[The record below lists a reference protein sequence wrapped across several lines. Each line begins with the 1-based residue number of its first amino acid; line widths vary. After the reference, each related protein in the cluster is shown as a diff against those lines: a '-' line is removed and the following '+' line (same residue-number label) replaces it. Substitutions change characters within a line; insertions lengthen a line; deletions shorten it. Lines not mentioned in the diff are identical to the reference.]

1 MAVQRRTCYLT
12 IFTERFRQMS
22 VALLLSLLLLGL
34 LKPATS
40 FAETKVLVDD
50 TLIVGIEPGTTA
62 EALAQPLQAAGF
74 EMLRTWPEF
83 GLIELRALPTAAGGD
98 AVQAADASTPL
109 AQLHSL
115 AGVNLVERNA
125 PIRAASQ
132 PSASFPLS
140 NLAVAAAPP
149 TNQLPTDPL
158 VEHQWALAQLRLPQ
172 AWAITRGAP
181 AVTVALIDSGLD
193 VTHEDLRD
201 TLLWTNAAELAGV
214 PGVDDDGN
222 GFVDDVHGWDWVER
236 DAEAN
241 DRKGHGTHVG
251 GILAATPSNG
261 YGIVGAS
268 HGLSVLPLRVLD
280 EQGSGYISD
289 LVDALYYAHEQN
301 IRVVNLSLVMGSPSL
316 AIEQAIQR
324 LHGNGVLVV
333 AATGNVGS
341 HVLWPAAYPETLAV
355 AATDERDQ
363 HASFSNYGPEVDL
376 AAPGVQILSTAID
389 GGYVPLDGTSM
400 ATPFVSGLAGMIWSL
415 RPELTLAELTEIL
428 METADDVNAET
439 APGRD
444 DQLGAGRL
452 NAEAALKWAAAG
464 VAVQITA
471 ADEVQTGNALVASVQ
486 LGKPASPARGA
497 VVYYAL
503 RPADKAGDA
512 PERWTNS
519 AVSDA
524 TGALQLA
531 VGTEGLSGAHVLQL
545 QFGDALH
552 EHAVN
557 IRYPTYTIDVQVEA
571 ETLTAGEGS
580 TALRVEVRD
589 AAGALVLDD
598 LPLTLSATLGR
609 FGAEGTVAPSESQ
622 GGTEAVAIQAVLQD
636 GVFTGTFYAGELAGR
651 ARLVAEVGNVQV
663 QHELIIAPAAP
674 AMLRWDGVPSTL
686 QRSDQAQSIS
696 LALLLLDAY
705 GNPVASETPVQL
717 TTSSGQLSAEGQASG
732 GTDGVVAASLSG
744 TLGVTLH
751 LSKTEAPVVI
761 RASAPEI
768 GLQAQAT
775 LRVAGSQI
783 MLPLVISGK

>member
-1 MAVQRRTCYLT
+1 
-12 IFTERFRQMS
+12 MS
-22 VALLLSLLLLGL
+22 IALLLCLLLLGL

-40 FAETKVLVDD
+40 FAETKVLAID
-50 TLIVGIEPGTTA
+50 TLIVGIEPGVTA
-62 EALAQPLQAAGF
+62 ETLAEPLQAAGF

-83 GLIELRALPTAAGGD
+83 GLIELRALPAATAGD
-98 AVQAADASTPL
+98 AVQAADANTPIS
-109 AQLHSL
+109 QLHSL
-115 AGVNLVERNA
+115 AGVNLVERDA
-125 PIRAASQ
+125 PIRAATQ
-132 PSASFPLS
+132 PAASS
-140 NLAVAAAPP
+140 SLAKLALAKAPP
-149 TNQLPTDPL
+149 IVPVPTDPL
-158 VEHQWALAQLRLPQ
+158 IEHQWALAQLRLPQ
-172 AWAITRGAP
+172 AWTVTRGAP

-201 TLLWTNAAELAGV
+201 TLLWKNAAEFAGV

-222 GFVDDVHGWDWVER
+222 GFIDDVYGWDWVER

-251 GILAATPSNG
+251 GILAATPNNG

-268 HGLSVLPLRVLD
+268 YGLSVLPLRVLD

-301 IRVVNLSLVMGSPSL
+301 IRIVNLSLVMGSPSP
-316 AIEQAIQR
+316 AIEQAIQQ

-363 HASFSNYGPEVDL
+363 RASFSNYGPEVDL
-376 AAPGVQILSTAID
+376 AAPGAQILSTAID

-415 RPELTLAELTEIL
+415 RPELTLTELTDIL
-428 METADDVNAET
+428 KETADDVNVLT

-444 DQLGAGRL
+444 EELGAGRL
-452 NAEAALKWAAAG
+452 NAEAALKRAAAG

-471 ADEVQTGNALVASVQ
+471 ADEVQTGNTLVASVQ
-486 LGKPASPARGA
+486 LGKLASPARGA

-503 RPADKAGDA
+503 RPADQAGDA
-512 PERWTNS
+512 PEAWTNS

-524 TGALQLA
+524 TGAVQLSL
-531 VGTEGLSGAHVLQL
+531 GTGGLSGAHVLQL
-545 QFGDALH
+545 QFGDTLY
-552 EHAVN
+552 ERAVN
-557 IRYPTYTIDVQVEA
+557 IHLPTYTIDVQVEA
-571 ETLTAGEGS
+571 TKLTAGEGS

-589 AAGALVLDD
+589 AAGTLVLDE

-609 FGAEGTVAPSESQ
+609 FGAAGAVIPSESLE
-622 GGTEAVAIQAVLQD
+622 GTEAVAIQAVLEG
-636 GVFTGTFYAGELAGR
+636 GVYAGTFYAGELAGQ

-663 QHELIIAPAAP
+663 QHELTIAPSAP
-674 AMLRWDGVPSTL
+674 ATLRWDGVPPTL
-686 QRSDQAQSIS
+686 RRSDQAQTVS
-696 LALLLLDAY
+696 LALVLLDAY

-732 GTDGVVAASLSG
+732 ETDGVVAADLSG

-751 LSKTEAPVVI
+751 LPKTDAPVVI
-761 RASAPEI
+761 QASALEF

-775 LRVAGSQI
+775 LRLASPQI
-783 MLPLVISGK
+783 MLPLVINGQ

>member
-1 MAVQRRTCYLT
+1 
-12 IFTERFRQMS
+12 MS
-22 VALLLSLLLLGL
+22 IALLLGFLLLGL

-40 FAETKVLVDD
+40 LAETNVLVND

-62 EALAQPLQAAGF
+62 EALAQPLRAAGF
-74 EMLRTWPEF
+74 ETLRTWPEF
-83 GLIELRALPTAAGGD
+83 GLIELRALPAATGGD
-98 AVQAADASTPL
+98 AVQAADANAPIS
-109 AQLHSL
+109 QLHSL
-115 AGVNLVERNA
+115 PGINLVERDA
-125 PIRAASQ
+125 PIRAATQTAIS
-132 PSASFPLS
+132 SS
-140 NLAVAAAPP
+140 LADLAPAEAP
-149 TNQLPTDPL
+149 PTDPL
-158 VEHQWALAQLRLPQ
+158 VEHQWALSQLRLPQ

-201 TLLWTNAAELAGV
+201 ILLWTNPAEFAGV

-222 GFVDDVHGWDWVER
+222 GFVDDVHGWDWVEG

-251 GILAATPSNG
+251 GILAAAPNNG

-301 IRVVNLSLVMGSPSL
+301 IRIVNLSLVMGSPSA
-316 AIEQAIQR
+316 AIEQAIQL

-363 HASFSNYGPEVDL
+363 RASFSNYGPEVDL

-400 ATPFVSGLAGMIWSL
+400 ATPFVSGLAGMVWSL
-415 RPELTLAELTEIL
+415 RPELTLAELTDIL
-428 METADDVNAET
+428 KETADDVNVLT
-439 APGRD
+439 ARGRD
-444 DQLGAGRL
+444 DELGAGRL
-452 NAEAALKWAAAG
+452 NAEAALKRAAAS
-464 VAVQITA
+464 VAVQVTA
-471 ADEVQTGNALVASVQ
+471 ADEVQTGNTLAASVQ
-486 LGKPASPARGA
+486 LGKSASPARGA
-497 VVYYAL
+497 VIYYAL
-503 RPADKAGDA
+503 RPAAKAGDA
-512 PERWTNS
+512 PETWTNS

-524 TGALQLA
+524 TGAVQLSLNT
-531 VGTEGLSGAHVLQL
+531 GGLSGAHVLQL
-545 QFGDALH
+545 QFGDTLY
-552 EHAVN
+552 EHTVN
-557 IRYPTYTIDVQVEA
+557 IHLPTYTIDVELEA
-571 ETLTAGEGS
+571 GTLTAGEGS

-609 FGAEGTVAPSESQ
+609 FGAEGAVIPSESL
-622 GGTEAVAIQAVLQD
+622 GGTEAVAIQAVLE
-636 GVFTGTFYAGELAGR
+636 GGMYAGTFYAGELAGR

-663 QHELIIAPAAP
+663 QHELTIAPAAP
-674 AMLRWDGVPSTL
+674 AMLRWDGVPPTL
-686 QRSDQAQSIS
+686 RRSDQAQTVP

-717 TTSSGQLSAEGQASG
+717 TTSSGQLSAEGQASK
-732 GTDGVVAASLSG
+732 GTGGVVAASLSG
-744 TLGVTLH
+744 TLNVSLR
-751 LSKTEAPVVI
+751 LPKTEAPVVI
-761 RASAPEI
+761 QASAPEF

-783 MLPLVISGK
+783 MLPLVISGQ